1 MINIKKII
9 LFIILTCLYIPE
21 TNAAI
26 KDSLFASV
34 GNKALTKSDILA
46 ELKVILI
53 LNGQSFS
60 ENKRKQLESA
70 AISSCVKRK
79 IKEIEIGKYGNLT
92 FSKVD
97 LEKELSRLANNL
109 NMDLDMLRNTLL
121 ANDIDFSYLI
131 NRITIELLWNS
142 LIFSLYKDRITINI
156 EEIDEKLKIFQEE
169 KKIYEYLI
177 SEIII
182 KDITKD
188 ELESKI
194 EEIKNRIK
202 NEGFEKV
209 AMDIS
214 ISESA
219 LNGGDLGW
227 ISENTISK
235 KFRSEIINTVIG
247 NTSQPIIL
255 PAGVLLLKV
264 RNKREL
270 KKFKNLEEAKNQFVD
285 DEKAKILNMH
295 SLSHYDNLKRSIT
308 IQYY

>member
-1 MINIKKII
+1 
-9 LFIILTCLYIPE
+9 
-21 TNAAI
+21 
-26 KDSLFASV
+26 
-34 GNKALTKSDILA
+34 
-46 ELKVILI
+46 
-53 LNGQSFS
+53 
-60 ENKRKQLESA
+60 
-70 AISSCVKRK
+70 
-79 IKEIEIGKYGNLT
+79 
-92 FSKVD
+92 
-97 LEKELSRLANNL
+97 
-109 NMDLDMLRNTLL
+109 
-121 ANDIDFSYLI
+121 
-131 NRITIELLWNS
+131 
-142 LIFSLYKDRITINI
+142 
-156 EEIDEKLKIFQEE
+156 
-169 KKIYEYLI
+169 
-177 SEIII
+177 
-182 KDITKD
+182 
-188 ELESKI
+188 
-194 EEIKNRIK
+194 
-202 NEGFEKV
+202 
-209 AMDIS
+209 MDIS

>member
-70 AISSCVKRK
+70 AINSCVKRT

-92 FSKVD
+92 FNKVD
-97 LEKELSRLANNL
+97 LEKELGRLANNL
-109 NMDLDMLRNTLL
+109 DMDLDTLRNTLL

-142 LIFSLYKDRITINI
+142 LIFNLYKDRITINI

-247 NTSQPIIL
+247 NISQPIIL
-255 PAGVLLLKV
+255 PAGVSLLKV